1 MFVKLSNYSAFK
13 EISICILRVGFN
25 RMVHVDQGFII
36 PEVKIVPL
44 VVVSIIADSI
54 CQPVQVVTI
63 DFAVAL
69 MEVLVRGSIAML
81 FIVS

>member
-1 MFVKLSNYSAFK
+1 
-13 EISICILRVGFN
+13 
-25 RMVHVDQGFII
+25 MVHVDQGFII